1 VRSCPLGSL
10 FFGPKLSGGIA
21 SKENCAPSAIH
32 ESELRTC
39 GLGAVVSVLL
49 GAGIGFGW
57 HYLDNG
63 GGRAAIAATPLAQR

>member
-1 VRSCPLGSL
+1 MDLAFTPLRVILGSAVLSLGSL

-21 SKENCAPSAIH
+21 SKENCAPSAMYDP
-32 ESELRTC
+32 ELRTC

-57 HYLDNG
+57 H
-63 GGRAAIAATPLAQR
+63 